1 MTLQTTRQAIFLG
14 LLFIFASGS
23 AVYLKPTTK
32 LADSRPAVNLEQI
45 IPSQFGEWHTDT
57 VVLEQIVS
65 PERKELLAKLYAQT
79 LTRAYLDSRGTR
91 IMLSIAYGGDQSDG
105 LQVHRP
111 EVCYTAQGF
120 GVQKERVDTLITKFG
135 SLPVKRM
142 FAALGERNE
151 PITYWIT
158 VGDTAVVLKGMHQ
171 RLAQLRYGLTGKVP
185 DGMLV
190 RVSLISSDE
199 KEAYRIQDDFI
210 RAMIDAMSKEDR
222 ERIAGKFEG

>member
-1 MTLQTTRQAIFLG
+1 MIMGASKQAVFIG
-14 LLFIFASGS
+14 LLFIVVSAS
-23 AVYLKPTTK
+23 AAYLKPTKK
-32 LADSRPAVNLEQI
+32 LADTLPSVNLETM
-45 IPSQFGEWHTDT
+45 IPPQFGVWHTDT

-79 LTRAYLDSRGTR
+79 LTRAYLDGRGTR
-91 IMLSIAYGGDQSDG
+91 IMLSIAYGGDESDG
-105 LQVHRP
+105 MQVHRP

-120 GVQKERVDTLITKFG
+120 QVEKEWLDTLSTKFG
-135 SLPVKRM
+135 SLPVARLL
-142 FAALGERNE
+142 AVQGGRNE

-158 VGDTAVVLKGMHQ
+158 VGDSAVVVKGMHQ
-171 RLAQLRYGLTGKVP
+171 KLAQLRYGLTGKVP

-190 RVSLISSDE
+190 RVSSISSNE

-222 ERIAGKFEG
+222 ARIAGKFEG